1 MVRSQNETGNGIKGT
16 LRSEDVTIDMRCF
29 DEGIMKAV
37 H

>member
-1 MVRSQNETGNGIKGT
+1 MVRSQNETGNSITGA
-16 LRSEDVTIDMRCF
+16 LRSEDVMFDMRCF